1 LAGLFE
7 SHRSAQAQ
15 IPDKTDW
22 PWSFSPRQLQVL
34 ERLNEGKQNKIIAYE
49 LGMAESTVKV
59 HIRHIMKKLS
69 ARNRTQ
75 VVLMTKNAL
84 QPRAASVAAWARL
97 PSALASEP
105 DRRASLAA
113 VSQTHGPEPIVEP

>member
-15 IPDKTDW
+15 TPDKTDW
-22 PWSFSPRQLQVL
+22 PCSFSPRQRQVL

-59 HIRHIMKKLS
+59 HIRHIMKKLN

-75 VVLMTKNAL
+75 VVLMSRNAL
-84 QPRAASVAAWARL
+84 QPRAASAAA
-97 PSALASEP
+97 
-105 DRRASLAA
+105 
-113 VSQTHGPEPIVEP
+113 